1 MSNKALSELRKALI
15 DTMDESN
22 SKLNNLEYLNKYRL
36 PQISGSLYKHL
47 KASGFNPFAA
57 VGNYLLDAATVKNDD
72 VGINKKVLTSPD
84 GTSLALIPQYF
95 TKQLDD
101 PATISADMVGSVI
114 QYFKMAENFKQK
126 NEVKGKVENIKSFL
140 S

>member
-57 VGNYLLDAATVKNDD
+57 IGNYLLDAATVK
-72 VGINKKVLTSPD
+72 VMTL
-84 GTSLALIPQYF
+84 
-95 TKQLDD
+95 
-101 PATISADMVGSVI
+101 
-114 QYFKMAENFKQK
+114 E
-126 NEVKGKVENIKSFL
+126 
-140 S
+140 